1 MTINCNGQLID
12 FETPKIMGILN
23 VNPDSF
29 YDGGNYQ
36 SDKEVLKQT
45 EKMLKEGAHFIDVG
59 GASSK
64 LNAPVVTPDV
74 ESKRVVGVVASI
86 VKEFPE
92 VVVSIDTFHATVA
105 QQAIDV
111 GAAMVN
117 DISSGKLDAEML
129 KTVGA
134 AKVPYVMMHMK
145 GNPQNMQSQTQYN
158 DLPKEIVYFF
168 SERIAEAKKHGINDL
183 ILDVGFGFS
192 KEINQ
197 NFELLK
203 NLGTIGSV
211 LKLPVLAGISRKS
224 MIYKTLEIDPSEA
237 LNGTTALHMVALQNG
252 AKILRVHDVKQARE
266 CIALYQKIR

>member
-36 SDKEVLKQT
+36 SDKAVLKQT

-64 LNAPVVTPDV
+64 PNAPVVTPEE
-74 ESKRVVGVVASI
+74 ESRRVVGVVESI

-105 QQAIDV
+105 QQAIDA

-117 DISSGKLDAEML
+117 DVSAGKLDAEML
-129 KTVGA
+129 KTVGL

-168 SERIAEAKKHGINDL
+168 SERISEAKKHGINDL

-192 KEINQ
+192 KNINQ

-266 CIALYQKIR
+266 CIALHQKIR